1 MEFLKSLTSKY
12 SITYIALLDTLAFI
26 LGNIFLYILFSIYT
40 DINVYHLLILVVLSF
55 WILGLDFHRWESLLW
70 FLLITFL
77 IFSEINNNYKLVII
91 VVSIIVLVIRLFL
104 IRKNIKK
111 NKDDYP
117 QYPKFKNKMSAISKF
132 LFVLPRILFLNISH
146 YMFPL
151 LFFWLPLIAF
161 IHYLGFLE
169 VSDLPRF
176 VSIITLLGIMF
187 GFFQYYF
194 KRYKENIQKKYVSR
208 MTDLV
213 LHNNEFTFN
222 NFKDFVS
229 KKGLTEIDKLITKEK
244 SAINQMK
251 QFFYAQRRGM
261 SINQFFMNITTQGS
275 KDSIKF
281 LELED
286 KAEESKKMK
295 QLLEAYDKFFNHQKE
310 KVIKNIDMKRLRN
323 LSWFLM
329 SNMNILS
336 EGIATLGTMK
346 LPEEKHE
353 PENYEEYFEKTNHEI
368 LNKVF
373 KDLIFN

>member
-286 KAEESKKMK
+286 KAEEKKM
-295 QLLEAYDKFFNHQKE
+295 A
-310 KVIKNIDMKRLRN
+310 
-323 LSWFLM
+323 
-329 SNMNILS
+329 
-336 EGIATLGTMK
+336 
-346 LPEEKHE
+346 
-353 PENYEEYFEKTNHEI
+353 
-368 LNKVF
+368 
-373 KDLIFN
+373 